1 MFLDEY
7 TKLADSLT
15 TIKIKFKRKKRGRGG
30 VALRI

>member
-15 TIKIKFKRKKRGRGG
+15 TIKIKFKRKKKGGG
-30 VALRI
+30 VWR